1 MRGEEVKNH
10 LRPPGER
17 AGVRGFQTTMENS
30 ITRIKTKQI
39 TLGSVK
45 IGGNAPVA
53 VQSMCN
59 TDTRDAE
66 ATLAQIRQ
74 LEQAGCEIVRLA
86 VPDAEAAASIGR
98 IRQGTTMPLIADIH
112 FDYRLALEAIQ
123 KGVDGLRINPGNI
136 GGKDKVAEVVR
147 ACKDKGIPIRIG
159 VNAGSLEKHL
169 LEKYPH
175 PTPEAIVSSAFGHI
189 RILEDLNF
197 TNLKVSLKASDVMT
211 TVASYRLFSEH
222 SDYPLHI
229 GISEAG
235 TLYSGTIKS
244 SVGLGILLAEG
255 IGDTMRVSLTADPV
269 EEVRVAYEILKSLKV
284 RQRGVNI
291 ISCPTCGRTEINII
305 GLASEVEKRLAHITE
320 PITVAVMGCVVN
332 GPGEAREADVGIAGG
347 KGIGLLFKHGE
358 IVTKL
363 SEKELADVLVK
374 EVEEIVRKQAAGNA
388 AKKPGPAD

>member
-1 MRGEEVKNH
+1 M
-10 LRPPGER
+10 
-17 AGVRGFQTTMENS
+17 T
-30 ITRIKTKQI
+30 ITRKKTRQI
-39 TLGSVK
+39 SLGNLK

-59 TDTRDAE
+59 TDTRDAS
-66 ATLAQIRQ
+66 ATLSQISL

-86 VPDAEAAASIGR
+86 VPDEAAALAIGK

-112 FDYRLALEAIQ
+112 FDYRLALECVKQGIH
-123 KGVDGLRINPGNI
+123 GLRINPGNI
-136 GGKDKVAEVVR
+136 GGKDKVTEVVR
-147 ACKDKGIPIRIG
+147 ACEDNGLPIRIG

-169 LEKYPH
+169 LEKYGH
-175 PTPEAIVSSAFGHI
+175 PTPEAIVESAFGHI

-211 TVASYRLFSEH
+211 TVASYRLFSEKA
-222 SDYPLHI
+222 DYPLHI

-291 ISCPTCGRTEINII
+291 ISCPTCGRTEIDII
-305 GLASEVEKRLAHITE
+305 GLASEVERRLAHIKE

-332 GPGEAREADVGIAGG
+332 GPGEAREAHVGIAGG
-347 KGIGLLFKHGE
+347 KGVGLLFKHGE

-374 EVEEIVRKQAAGNA
+374 EVEEIVN
-388 AKKPGPAD
+388 KKKSGARSQ